1 MPATDICVPAI
12 CNVTRKAATV
22 FYVTTPEQTVP
33 LGDLQHAPLPCRVR
47 QSDKQPCRMIVAIIR
62 ALIDCEVYRFFDK
75 PFPVERGIGSKI
87 NINEAHKH
95 RRDVIGAHPQRGDTV
110 FFCTSAYSA
119 ADRVQNV
126 RCHQPA
132 RGGSSAVSPD
142 SPAQKSITVTNGASP
157 AACTLERSK
166 YCASP
171 GFRQEK
177 SPCPVPM
184 GQEPG
189 SGGKSDQNILA

>member
-1 MPATDICVPAI
+1 
-12 CNVTRKAATV
+12 
-22 FYVTTPEQTVP
+22 
-33 LGDLQHAPLPCRVR
+33 
-47 QSDKQPCRMIVAIIR
+47 
-62 ALIDCEVYRFFDK
+62 
-75 PFPVERGIGSKI
+75 
-87 NINEAHKH
+87 
-95 RRDVIGAHPQRGDTV
+95 
-110 FFCTSAYSA
+110 
-119 ADRVQNV
+119 
-126 RCHQPA
+126 
-132 RGGSSAVSPD
+132 
-142 SPAQKSITVTNGASP
+142 VTNGASP